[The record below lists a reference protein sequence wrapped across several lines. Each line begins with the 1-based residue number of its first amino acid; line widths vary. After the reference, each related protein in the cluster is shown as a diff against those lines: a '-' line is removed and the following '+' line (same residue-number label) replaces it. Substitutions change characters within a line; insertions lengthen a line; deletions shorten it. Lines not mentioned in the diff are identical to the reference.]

1 MIILEEVEVIQN
13 DWSDS
18 LLELSALHQKNIDI
32 SNQTS
37 DFIDRLYF
45 YDFGDVLFKPTLA
58 SQTQFRKTKEGALS
72 YFIGNN
78 DNFSEDSGFALKPWT
93 KIRWE
98 NSGIQLFQNIATAM
112 GNYYF
117 TDPQGKEV
125 KVEYTF
131 GYMKD
136 LNGNIKIN
144 LHHSSFPYNDDLY
157 FE

>member
-78 DNFSEDSGFALKPWT
+78 NKFPEDSGFALKSWT
-93 KIRWE
+93 NIIWE
-98 NSGIQLFQNIATAM
+98 NSSIKIIGNIALAM

-117 TDPQGKEV
+117 INNKGKL
-125 KVEYTF
+125 KVEFSFVYK
-131 GYMKD
+131 KD
-136 LNGNIKIN
+136 KNNN
-144 LHHSSFPYNDDLY
+144 LRIILHDSHLPYKK
-157 FE
+157 

>member
-1 MIILEEVEVIQN
+1 MIVLEEVEVIQN

-18 LLELSALHQKNIDI
+18 LLELAALHQKNIDI

-78 DNFSEDSGFALKPWT
+78 NKFPEDSGFALKSWT
-93 KIRWE
+93 NIIWE
-98 NSGIQLFQNIATAM
+98 NSSIKIIGNIALAM

-117 TDPQGKEV
+117 INNKGKL
-125 KVEYTF
+125 KVEFSFVYQ
-131 GYMKD
+131 KD
-136 LNGNIKIN
+136 ENNN
-144 LHHSSFPYNDDLY
+144 LRIILHDSHLPYKK
-157 FE
+157 

>member
-37 DFIDRLYF
+37 DFIDRLYC

-78 DNFSEDSGFALKPWT
+78 NKFPEDSGFALKSWT
-93 KIRWE
+93 NIIWE
-98 NSGIQLFQNIATAM
+98 NSSIKIIGNIALAM

-117 TDPQGKEV
+117 INNKGKL
-125 KVEYTF
+125 KVEFSFVYK
-131 GYMKD
+131 KD
-136 LNGNIKIN
+136 ENNN
-144 LHHSSFPYNDDLY
+144 LRIILHDSHLPYKK
-157 FE
+157 

>member
-78 DNFSEDSGFALKPWT
+78 NKFPEDSGFALKSWT
-93 KIRWE
+93 NIIWE
-98 NSGIQLFQNIATAM
+98 NSSIKIIGNIALAM

-117 TDPQGKEV
+117 INNKGKL
-125 KVEYTF
+125 KVEFSFVYK
-131 GYMKD
+131 KD
-136 LNGNIKIN
+136 KNNN
-144 LHHSSFPYNDDLY
+144 LRIILHDSHF
-157 FE
+157 

>member
-18 LLELSALHQKNIDI
+18 LLELAALHKKNIDI

-78 DNFSEDSGFALKPWT
+78 NKFPEDSGFALKSWT
-93 KIRWE
+93 NIIWE
-98 NSGIQLFQNIATAM
+98 NSCIKIIGNIALAM

-117 TDPQGKEV
+117 INNKGKL
-125 KVEYTF
+125 KVEFSFVYK
-131 GYMKD
+131 KD
-136 LNGNIKIN
+136 ENNN
-144 LHHSSFPYNDDLY
+144 LRIILHDSHLPYKK
-157 FE
+157 

>member
-1 MIILEEVEVIQN
+1 MITLEEVELIQN

-18 LLELSALHQKNIDI
+18 LLELATLHQKNIDI

-78 DNFSEDSGFALKPWT
+78 NKFPEDSGFALKSWT
-93 KIRWE
+93 NIIWE
-98 NSGIQLFQNIATAM
+98 NSSIKIIGNIALAM

-117 TDPQGKEV
+117 INNKGKL
-125 KVEYTF
+125 KVEFSFVYK
-131 GYMKD
+131 KD
-136 LNGNIKIN
+136 ENNN
-144 LHHSSFPYNDDLY
+144 LRIILHDSHLPYKK
-157 FE
+157 

>member
-13 DWSDS
+13 DWSNS

-78 DNFSEDSGFALKPWT
+78 NKFPEDSGFALKSWT
-93 KIRWE
+93 NIIWE
-98 NSGIQLFQNIATAM
+98 NSSIKIIGNIALAM

-117 TDPQGKEV
+117 INNKGKL
-125 KVEYTF
+125 KVEFSFVYK
-131 GYMKD
+131 KD
-136 LNGNIKIN
+136 ENNN
-144 LHHSSFPYNDDLY
+144 LRIILHDSHLPYKK
-157 FE
+157 

>member
-1 MIILEEVEVIQN
+1 MITLEEVEVIQN

-18 LLELSALHQKNIDI
+18 LLELATLHQKNIDI

-78 DNFSEDSGFALKPWT
+78 NKFPEDSGFALKSWT
-93 KIRWE
+93 NIIWE
-98 NSGIQLFQNIATAM
+98 NSSIKIIGNIALAM

-117 TDPQGKEV
+117 INNKGKL
-125 KVEYTF
+125 KVEFSFVYK
-131 GYMKD
+131 KD
-136 LNGNIKIN
+136 ENNN
-144 LHHSSFPYNDDLY
+144 LRIILHDSHLPYKK
-157 FE
+157 